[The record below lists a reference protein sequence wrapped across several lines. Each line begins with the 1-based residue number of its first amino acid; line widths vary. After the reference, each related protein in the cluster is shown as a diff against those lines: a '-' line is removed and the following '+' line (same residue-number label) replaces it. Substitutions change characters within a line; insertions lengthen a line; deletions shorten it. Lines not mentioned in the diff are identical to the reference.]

1 MNEESGA
8 VRIWPYITGIF
19 LGIISGFAIF
29 LYLGTRHIDDRVRE
43 LVIRELSNRFDS
55 RVELKSLHVDLT
67 PRMEVTGED
76 LTLYY
81 HDRAD
86 VPPLLHIEQFHFN
99 LGVLGIVHVP
109 RHIHGVYVENMTIN
123 IPPRQRQTDAPYS
136 DRENNRALPQ
146 VVFDEIVCSD
156 TQLVILPKKQ
166 GKDPL
171 NFNIHDLVL
180 KSVDANKRFDFH
192 GNLTN
197 AKPIGEIATKGTFGP
212 WDAEE
217 PGDTHVSGSYN
228 FSDADLGPFRGIA
241 GTLSSTGRYKG
252 QLNRLE
258 VEGQTDTPNF
268 SLDPIGRPMPLHTDF
283 SATVDGTDGDTYLHP
298 VRATLLHSLIIA
310 NGNVIRS
317 SSKSGHVIA
326 LEINAPKA
334 RLQDILRLATKSNEP
349 VMSGDVTLKAK
360 MLLQPGKQKVVD
372 RLNLD
377 GHFGVADAQF
387 GSAEVRE
394 KLESLSR
401 HALGKPK
408 NEDAGSA
415 ITDLSGNFTL
425 ARSMAS
431 FNNLD
436 FSVPGADIKLDG
448 NYDLRG
454 EALDFH
460 GKLRMKAKLSQTL
473 TGPKSVFL
481 KVVDP
486 FFKKDG
492 AGSVVPIRI
501 SGTRDNPKFALA
513 LFKKSAEHKPP
524 KQDLHVRP

>member
-1 MNEESGA
+1 MTKDASA
-8 VRIWPYITGIF
+8 VRIWPYVAGIL
-19 LGIISGFAIF
+19 LGVISGFTIF
-29 LYLGTRHIDDRVRE
+29 LYLGTRHIDDRTRE
-43 LVIRELSNRFDS
+43 WVIRELSDRFDS
-55 RVELKSLHVDLT
+55 RVELKGLHVDLT

-81 HDRAD
+81 HDRGD

-109 RHIHGVYVENMTIN
+109 RHINGVYVENMTIT
-123 IPPRQRQTDAPYS
+123 IPPRQRQTDVSYS
-136 DRENNRALPQ
+136 DRGSNRSLPH
-146 VVFDEIVCSD
+146 VIFDEIVCNNTD
-156 TQLVILPKKQ
+156 LVILPKKQ
-166 GKDPL
+166 GKDRL
-171 NFNIHDLVL
+171 DFDIHDLVL
-180 KSVDANKRFDFH
+180 KSVDANKRFDFR

-217 PGDTHVSGSYN
+217 PGDTHVSGVYN
-228 FSDADLGPFRGIA
+228 FSDADLGPFHGIA

-268 SLDPIGRPMPLHTDF
+268 SLDPVARPVPLHTEF

-310 NGNVIRS
+310 IGSVIRS
-317 SSKSGHVIA
+317 SSKPGHLIA
-326 LEINAPKA
+326 LEITAPKA
-334 RLQDILRLATKSNEP
+334 RLQDILRLATKADEP

-360 MLLQPGKQKVVD
+360 MLLSPGKQKVVD
-372 RLNLD
+372 RLNLE
-377 GHFGVADAQF
+377 GHFGVDDAQF
-387 GSAEVRE
+387 ASTEVRE

-408 NEDAGSA
+408 NDDAGSA
-415 ITDLSGNFTL
+415 ITDLSGNFQL
-425 ARSMAS
+425 ARSVAT
-431 FNNLD
+431 FQNLD

-448 NYDLRG
+448 NYALRG

-460 GKLRMKAKLSQTL
+460 GNLRMRAKLSQTV
-473 TGPKSVFL
+473 TGPKSILL

-513 LFKKSAEHKPP
+513 LFKKSAEHKSS
-524 KQDLHVRP
+524 KQDLHVHP